1 MACGK
6 LYNVARNMLGKSI
19 TDTKIDSFLKPHY
32 SSTYHGLLF
41 GENISYPC
49 YGTTAEFVATLL
61 KQLKMKRRTLGVESD
76 WRGGER

>member
-6 LYNVARNMLGKSI
+6 LYNVPRNMQSKSI
-19 TDTKIDSFLKPHY
+19 TDTKIDSILKPHY

-41 GENISYPC
+41 VENISDPW

-61 KQLKMKRRTLGVESD
+61 KQLKMKWRTLGVESD